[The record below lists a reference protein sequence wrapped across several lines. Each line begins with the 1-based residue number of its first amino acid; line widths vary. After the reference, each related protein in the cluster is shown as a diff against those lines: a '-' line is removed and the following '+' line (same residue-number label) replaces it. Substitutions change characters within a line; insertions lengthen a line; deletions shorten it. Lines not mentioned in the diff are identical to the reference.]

1 MKLTNDQIKNRLE
14 DFPDWE
20 YDDNAIHTTIEFEN
34 FREVFATM
42 TRIAFE
48 CEKMEHHPTWS
59 NTYNELEISLSTHD
73 ADGVTEKDFDLA
85 AAIDD
90 ILGA

>member
-1 MKLTNDQIKNRLE
+1 MKLTEDQIKNRLV

-20 YDDNAIHTTIEFEN
+20 YDDNSIHTTIEFEN

-48 CEKMEHHPTWS
+48 CEKMEHHPTWT
-59 NTYNELEISLSTHD
+59 NTYNELEISLNTHD

>member
-1 MKLTNDQIKNRLE
+1 MKLTEEQIKNRLT

-20 YDDNAIHTTIEFEN
+20 FDDNAIHTTIEFEN

-48 CEKMEHHPTWS
+48 CEKMDHHPTWT
-59 NTYNELEISLSTHD
+59 NTYNELEITLSTHD

-85 AAIDD
+85 ATIDD
-90 ILGA
+90 ILGV

>member
-1 MKLTNDQIKNRLE
+1 MKLTDDQIKNRLE

-20 YDDNAIHTTIEFEN
+20 FDDNATHTTIEFEN

-48 CEKMEHHPTWS
+48 CEKMDHHPTWT
-59 NTYNELEISLSTHD
+59 NTYNELEITLNTHD
-73 ADGVTEKDFDLA
+73 ANGVTEKDFDLA

>member
-1 MKLTNDQIKNRLE
+1 MKLTDDQIKNRLE

-48 CEKMEHHPTWS
+48 CERMDHHPTWS
-59 NTYNELEISLSTHD
+59 NTYNELEITLSTHD

-85 AAIDD
+85 ATIDD

>member
-1 MKLTNDQIKNRLE
+1 MKLTKEQIKNRLE

-20 YDDNAIHTTIEFEN
+20 FDENALHTTIEFEN

-48 CEKMEHHPTWS
+48 CEKMDHHPTWT
-59 NTYNELEISLSTHD
+59 NTYNELEISLNTHD

>member
-1 MKLTNDQIKNRLE
+1 MKLTDDQINNRLE

-48 CEKMEHHPTWS
+48 CEKMDHHPTWT
-59 NTYNELEISLSTHD
+59 NTYNELEISLNTHD

>member
-1 MKLTNDQIKNRLE
+1 MKLTDDQIKNRLE

-48 CEKMEHHPTWS
+48 CEKMSHHPTWT
-59 NTYNELEISLSTHD
+59 NTYNELEISLNTHD
-73 ADGVTEKDFDLA
+73 ANGVTEKDFDLA
-85 AAIDD
+85 AAIDN
-90 ILGA
+90 ILGV

>member
-1 MKLTNDQIKNRLE
+1 MKLTNEQIKNRLE

-20 YDDNAIHTTIEFEN
+20 HDENAIHTTIEFEN

-48 CEKMEHHPTWS
+48 CEKMDHHPTWT

>member
-20 YDDNAIHTTIEFEN
+20 YDENAIHTTIEFEN

-48 CEKMEHHPTWS
+48 CEKMDHHPTWT